1 MKLVKSARLSK
12 KTIIIVTVILGV
24 ILLGGL
30 GWWLFTSKA
39 NSDYRTQLTSAVTGI
54 KKEITEQSAPVEAA
68 VKEGNN
74 VETMALLRKLED
86 SIQAKVN
93 ELPVTPSLWGMNI
106 AQSQDA
112 QHRNELINALQVLTT
127 DLSKS
132 RELLVYSHSV
142 ATSLQVIVTKTGANA
157 DQQKALADAW
167 QAAINNLKTLAPPA
181 AAEPVHAQIIQAATK
196 AQAGLA
202 ALPDLF
208 TKKDTPGFNAKQK
221 EVEAAV
227 AELRTLGP
235 AITTLHETADKNV
248 QAHYALVSQL
258 LH

>member
-1 MKLVKSARLSK
+1 MKLVKPARLSK
-12 KTIIIVTVILGV
+12 KTIIIVTVIVGV

-30 GWWLFTSKA
+30 GWWLFTNKTT
-39 NSDYRTQLTSAVTGI
+39 SDYRAQLTSAVTGI
-54 KKEITEQSAPVEAA
+54 KKEITEQSAPLEAA

-86 SIQAKVN
+86 SIQAKAN
-93 ELPVTPSLWGMNI
+93 ELPVTPSLWGMSI
-106 AQSQDA
+106 AQSQDT

-132 RELLVYSHSV
+132 RELLVYGHSI

-167 QAAINNLKTLAPPA
+167 QAAIDKLKTLTPPA
-181 AAEPVHAQIIQAATK
+181 DAEPVHVQIIQAAIK

-202 ALPDLF
+202 VLPDLF
-208 TKKDTPGFNAKQK
+208 TKKDIPGFNAKQK

-235 AITTLHETADKNV
+235 AITALYETADKNIH
-248 QAHYALVSQL
+248 AHYALVLQL
-258 LH
+258 LK